1 MGIRASQSDIDRL
14 TSLGATVGPVA
25 NLQPAKARAGR
36 TSHTPGRQ
44 NKTES
49 QYANELALR
58 VAAGEVRVYR
68 FEAIKLR
75 LANATFYSPD
85 FLVILADWTI
95 ELHEVKGHWED
106 DARVKWKVA
115 AEQYPEFTFVA
126 VTKRKGQWVEERY
139 GE

>member
-1 MGIRASQSDIDRL
+1 MGIRASQADIDAL
-14 TSLGATVGPVA
+14 TRLGATVGPVA
-25 NLQPAKARAGR
+25 SLQPAKARTGR

-126 VTKRKGQWVEERY
+126 VTKSKGQWVEERY

>member
-1 MGIRASQSDIDRL
+1 MGMKLSKELEREILSRAGLSEIP
-14 TSLGATVGPVA
+14 ATTK
-25 NLQPAKARAGR
+25 AKGR
-36 TSHTPGRQ
+36 TSHTPGRM

-58 VAAGEVRVYR
+58 VMTGEVRVYR

-115 AEQYPEFTFVA
+115 AEQFPEFTFVA
-126 VTKRKGQWVEERY
+126 VARTKGGWKKERY
-139 GE
+139 GA